1 MHIVIVNGCCMKA
14 GLKPGLYIA
23 KRRRATKGVEGVY
36 RIHTGESFQGHAKL
50 LHVEALRNLHRR
62 WTSHVPISIKN
73 AETEQLARELAKETG
88 ETITEVIKRSL
99 QDRLQRVRG
108 RRHARGLP
116 EQVED
121 ILQRMDALPTL
132 DERAE
137 DEILGYDQDSIPASS
152 PKDGS
157 SGGH

>member
-1 MHIVIVNGCCMKA
+1 
-14 GLKPGLYIA
+14 
-23 KRRRATKGVEGVY
+23 
-36 RIHTGESFQGHAKL
+36 
-50 LHVEALRNLHRR
+50 
-62 WTSHVPISIKN
+62 VPISIKN

-88 ETITEVIKRSL
+88 ETLTEVIRRSL

-108 RRHARGLP
+108 RRHAKELP
-116 EQVED
+116 EQVAD

-137 DEILGYDQDSIPASS
+137 DEILGYDQDGIPASLA
-152 PKDGS
+152 KDGS